1 MYSKETISKYV
12 KNIHSTMNAYSEKFE
27 SNPGLAY
34 HEICI
39 SKGNRKIG
47 RVHNVSTAPIIT
59 CGNCSHCSGLCYDV
73 KANIQYKNVMDAR
86 ARNTV
91 IAKEHMDKFFTGIR
105 YYISRRK
112 AHKYFRW
119 HVGGEI
125 LSIEYFEEMVKTAV
139 MFPDWKFWTYTKMHS
154 IVNEYCSK
162 YAAMLSPKISLL
174 CLVNGTACLWLTLI
188 ISPFLAADSKRAIRT
203 TLQIISINCGNARE
217 IAIYAKR
224 PAAAVLL
231 VKAHMRTNIKTWL
244 YSN

>member
-12 KNIHSTMNAYSEKFE
+12 KNIHNTMNAYSEKFE
-27 SNPGLAY
+27 KNPGLAY

-125 LSIEYFEEMVKTAV
+125 LSLEYFEEMVKTAV
-139 MFPDWKFWTYTKMHS
+139 MFPDWKFWTYTKMHG

-162 YAAMLSPKISLL
+162 YGRDSIPSNFVIMFSEWDGMGMNNPYNFPIFTCKLKAGN
-174 CLVNGTACLWLTLI
+174 VNHTEEYFNTLWKCPGNCNICKKAGRGCIAGESTY
-188 ISPFLAADSKRAIRT
+188 AD
-203 TLQIISINCGNARE
+203 E
-217 IAIYAKR
+217 
-224 PAAAVLL
+224 
-231 VKAHMRTNIKTWL
+231 H
-244 YSN
+244 

>member
-1 MYSKETISKYV
+1 MHILKNSKK
-12 KNIHSTMNAYSEKFE
+12 
-27 SNPGLAY
+27 NPGLAY

-91 IAKEHMDKFFTGIR
+91 IAKEHMNKFFTGIR

-162 YAAMLSPKISLL
+162 YGRDAIPNNFVIMFSEWDGMP
-174 CLVNGTACLWLTLI
+174 LVNPFNFPVFSCKLKDGNKNHTAAYFDTLWKCPGNCDICKKAGRGCIAGESTY
-188 ISPFLAADSKRAIRT
+188 AD
-203 TLQIISINCGNARE
+203 E
-217 IAIYAKR
+217 
-224 PAAAVLL
+224 
-231 VKAHMRTNIKTWL
+231 H
-244 YSN
+244 